1 MKNKL
6 ISIMLIAVVILMMIT
21 TNSLADTEKV
31 VGSLNIDHGI
41 ETQDGETVKEIPKDT
56 EIKVTLNA
64 SKAVYGVEF
73 RLLFDDELFEY
84 VSNSDEENTI
94 VNDQKEDQVK
104 VVYTNLQTTDSI
116 TLNFKTKKEIKADEL
131 KFELQEELFFDQE
144 GYNINQKDEIYPQ
157 LQEEK
162 NNSNTIYYIISG
174 IAAVIIILI
183 IVKVLLSKNGKRR
196 K

>member
-64 SKAVYGVEF
+64 SKTVYGVEF

-104 VVYTNLQTTDSI
+104 VVYTNLQTADSI